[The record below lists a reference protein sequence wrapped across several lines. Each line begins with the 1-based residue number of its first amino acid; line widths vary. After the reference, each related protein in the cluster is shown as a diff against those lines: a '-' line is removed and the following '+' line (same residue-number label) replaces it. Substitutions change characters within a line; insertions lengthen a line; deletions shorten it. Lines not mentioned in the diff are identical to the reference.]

1 MDYQKLL
8 TELGEQ
14 LGGKLDLTPDATGTV
29 SLVIDS
35 LRVDILGLEEVGQ
48 VVLSGDLGEAPPQG
62 LERLY
67 QAMLEAQHL
76 FQGTGGATFSRNP
89 ENGHLALCHAFA
101 GDLLDGA
108 GFAQKLERFVNML
121 ETWSNRIADYRADES
136 EGRGEEEPGLP
147 LGDGLMQV

>member
-14 LGGKLDLTPDATGTV
+14 LGGTLDLTPDATGTV
-29 SLVIDS
+29 SLAVDS
-35 LRVDILGLEEVGQ
+35 LRVNILGLEEIGQ
-48 VVLSGDLGEAPPQG
+48 VVLSGDLGEPPPQG

-89 ENGHLALCHAFA
+89 EDGHLALCHAFA

-108 GFAQKLERFVNML
+108 GLAQKLEHFVNTL
-121 ETWSNRIADYRADES
+121 ETWSKQIADYRADES
-136 EGRGEEEPGLP
+136 EVRDEVESGMP
-147 LGDGLMQV
+147 LGGGLMQV